1 MDKLHFTTAGIP
13 ISTNP
18 RSYANAFQD
27 LQNMNL
33 DGLEVEFVRGV
44 NMNPQTQIEVRELI
58 KENGMV
64 LTAHGPYYIN
74 LNAKEEEKIEAS
86 RRRIIETA
94 TVAENFGGYS
104 IVFHA
109 GFYLKQDKDVVY
121 KNIAKQF
128 ELILEHLKTNN
139 TKIWIRPEVTGKE
152 PQWGDLDEVIAISKE
167 FEMVLPCIDFS
178 HMHARTVG
186 GWNTYDDF
194 CKIFERIGTE
204 IGAYA
209 LEEFHAHLA
218 GINYG
223 PKGEKNHIMLE
234 ESDMNYKDLL
244 RAFKAFDVKGVLVC
258 ESPIMEDDARVLKT
272 FYEAL

>member
-1 MDKLHFTTAGIP
+1 MNKLNFTTAGIP

-18 RSYANAFQD
+18 RSYANAFLD
-27 LQNMNL
+27 LQNMGL

-44 NMNPQTQIEVRELI
+44 NMNPQTQIEVKELI

-86 RRRIIETA
+86 IARIIDTA
-94 TVAENFGGYS
+94 EVTHNFGGYS

-109 GFYLKQDKDVVY
+109 GFYLKQEKTLVY
-121 KNIAKQF
+121 KNIKKQF
-128 ELILEHLKTNN
+128 ERIIEHLESNN
-139 TKIWIRPEVTGKE
+139 TKIWVRPEVTGKE
-152 PQWGDLDEVIAISKE
+152 TQCGDLDEVIAISKE
-167 FEMVLPCIDFS
+167 FDMVLPCVDFS

-223 PKGEKNHIMLE
+223 EKGEKNHTMLN

-258 ESPIMEDDARVLKT
+258 ESPIMEDDARLLKA
-272 FYEAL
+272 FYETL

>member
-1 MDKLHFTTAGIP
+1 MDKLNFTTAGIP
-13 ISTNP
+13 ICTNP
-18 RSYANAFQD
+18 RSYANAFLD

-44 NMNPQTQIEVRELI
+44 NMNPQTQNEVKELT
-58 KENGMV
+58 KQNGMV

-86 RRRIIETA
+86 IRRIIETA
-94 TVAENFGGYS
+94 EVAHNFGGYS

-109 GFYLKQDKDVVY
+109 GFYLKQEKNAVY
-121 KNIAKQF
+121 KNIFKQF
-128 ELILEHLKTNN
+128 ERIIEHLETNN
-139 TKIWIRPEVTGKE
+139 TKIWIRPEVTGKDS
-152 PQWGDLDEVIAISKE
+152 QWGDLDEVIAISKE
-167 FEMVLPCIDFS
+167 FGMVLPCIDFS

-194 CKIFERIGTE
+194 CKIFDRIGTE

-244 RAFKAFDVKGVLVC
+244 RAFKKFDVKGVLVC
-258 ESPIMEDDARVLKT
+258 ESPVMEDDARLLKT

>member
-1 MDKLHFTTAGIP
+1 MDKLNFTTAGIP
-13 ISTNP
+13 ICTEP
-18 RSYANAFQD
+18 RSYQNAFID
-27 LQNMNL
+27 LEKMNL

-44 NMNPQTQIEVRELI
+44 NMNPQTQKEVHELTQT
-58 KENGMV
+58 NGMV

-86 RRRIIETA
+86 IRRIIETA
-94 TVAENFGGYS
+94 EVTHNFGGYS

-109 GFYLKQDKDVVY
+109 GFYLKQEKDLVY
-121 KNIAKQF
+121 KNIQKQF
-128 ELILEHLKTNN
+128 ARIIDHLKSNN
-139 TKIWIRPEVTGKE
+139 IDIWIRPEITGKDS
-152 PQWGDLDEVIAISKE
+152 QWGDLDEVIAISNE
-167 FEMVLPCIDFS
+167 FEMVLPCVDFS

-194 CKIFERIGTE
+194 SRIFERIGTE

-209 LEEFHAHLA
+209 LENFHAHLA

-223 PKGEKNHIMLE
+223 PKGEKNHTMLE

-244 RAFKAFDVKGVLVC
+244 KAFKAFDVKGVLVC
-258 ESPIMEDDARVLKT
+258 ESPVMEDDAKLLKA
-272 FYEAL
+272 YYQSL

>member
-1 MDKLHFTTAGIP
+1 MNKLNFITAGIP
-13 ISTNP
+13 ICTEP
-18 RSYANAFQD
+18 RSYQNAFID
-27 LQNMNL
+27 LAKMNL

-44 NMNPQTQIEVRELI
+44 NMNPQTQKEVRELT
-58 KENGMV
+58 KTNGMV
-64 LTAHGPYYIN
+64 LTAHAPYYIN

-86 RRRIIETA
+86 IRRIIETA
-94 TVAENFGGYS
+94 EVAHNFGGYS

-109 GFYLKQDKDVVY
+109 GFYLKQEKDPVY
-121 KNIAKQF
+121 KNIQKQF
-128 ELILEHLKTNN
+128 VKIIDHLKSNN
-139 TKIWIRPEVTGKE
+139 TNIWIRPEITGKDS
-152 PQWGDLDEVIAISKE
+152 QWGDLDEVIAISKE
-167 FEMVLPCIDFS
+167 FDMVLPCVDFS

-194 CKIFERIGTE
+194 ARIFERIGTE

-209 LEEFHAHLA
+209 LENFHAHLA

-234 ESDMNYKDLL
+234 ESDMNYKDLM

-258 ESPIMEDDARVLKT
+258 ESPIMEDDAKLIKAY
-272 FYEAL
+272 YESL

>member
-1 MDKLHFTTAGIP
+1 MNKLNFTTAGIP
-13 ISTNP
+13 ICTNP
-18 RSYANAFQD
+18 RSYANALID
-27 LQNMNL
+27 LQNMSL

-44 NMNPQTQIEVRELI
+44 NMNVQTQNEIRELT
-58 KENGMV
+58 KQNGMV

-74 LNAKEEEKIEAS
+74 LNAKEKEKIES
-86 RRRIIETA
+86 SIRRIIDTA
-94 TVAENFGGYS
+94 EVAHNFGGYS

-109 GFYLKQDKDVVY
+109 GFYLKQDKETVY
-121 KNIAKQF
+121 KNIFRQF
-128 ELILEHLKTNN
+128 ERIIEHLNTNN
-139 TKIWIRPEVTGKE
+139 TKIWIRPEVTGKDS
-152 PQWGDLDEVIAISKE
+152 QWGDLDEVIAISKE
-167 FEMVLPCIDFS
+167 FDMVLPCIDFS

-194 CKIFERIGTE
+194 CKIFDRIGTE

-209 LEEFHAHLA
+209 LGEFHAHLA

-223 PKGEKNHIMLE
+223 PKGEKNHTMLE

-258 ESPIMEDDARVLKT
+258 ESPIMEDDARLLKAA
-272 FYEAL
+272 YEAL

>member
-1 MDKLHFTTAGIP
+1 MDKLNFTTAGIP
-13 ISTNP
+13 ICTNP
-18 RSYANAFQD
+18 RSYANAFMD
-27 LQNMNL
+27 LKNMGL

-44 NMNPQTQIEVRELI
+44 NMNIQTQSEVKELI
-58 KENGMV
+58 KQNGMV

-86 RRRIIETA
+86 IRRIIETA
-94 TVAENFGGYS
+94 EVAHNFGGYS

-109 GFYLKQDKDVVY
+109 GFYLKQEKDIVY
-121 KNIAKQF
+121 KNILKQF
-128 ELILEHLKTNN
+128 ERIIEHLETNK
-139 TKIWIRPEVTGKE
+139 TKIWIRPEVTGKDS
-152 PQWGDLDEVIAISKE
+152 QWGDLDEVITISKE
-167 FEMVLPCIDFS
+167 FKAVLPCVDFS
-178 HMHARTVG
+178 HMHARTIG

-204 IGAYA
+204 IGNYA

-223 PKGEKNHIMLE
+223 QKGEKNHMMLE

-244 RAFKAFDVKGVLVC
+244 RAFKSFNVKGVLVC
-258 ESPIMEDDARVLKT
+258 ESPFMEDDARLLKA
-272 FYEAL
+272 FYESL

>member
-1 MDKLHFTTAGIP
+1 MNKLHFTTAGIP

-18 RSYANAFQD
+18 RTYANAFLD
-27 LQNMNL
+27 LKNMGL

-44 NMNPQTQIEVRELI
+44 NMNPQTQSEVRKLI
-58 KENGMV
+58 KQNGMV

-86 RRRIIETA
+86 INRIIDTA
-94 TVAENFGGYS
+94 QVTHNFGGYS

-109 GFYLKQDKDVVY
+109 GFYLKQEKELVY
-121 KNIAKQF
+121 KNIKKQF
-128 ELILEHLKTNN
+128 ERIVEHLESNN

-152 PQWGDLDEVIAISKE
+152 AQWGDLDEVIAISKE
-167 FEMVLPCIDFS
+167 FDMVLPCIDFS

-223 PKGEKNHIMLE
+223 PKGEKNHTMLE
-234 ESDMNYKDLL
+234 ESDMNYKDLM
-244 RAFKAFDVKGVLVC
+244 RAFKAFNVKGVLVC
-258 ESPIMEDDARVLKT
+258 ESPIMEDDAKLLKA
-272 FYEAL
+272 FYESI

>member
-18 RSYANAFQD
+18 RSYANAFLD
-27 LQNMNL
+27 LQNMGL

-44 NMNPQTQIEVRELI
+44 NMNPQTQIEVKELI
-58 KENGMV
+58 KQNGMI

-94 TVAENFGGYS
+94 VVAENFGGYS

-109 GFYLKQDKDVVY
+109 GFYLKQDKETVY
-121 KNIAKQF
+121 KKIVKQF
-128 ELILEHLKTNN
+128 EHIIDDLESSN

-178 HMHARTVG
+178 HMHARSVG

-258 ESPIMEDDARVLKT
+258 ESPVMEDDAKLLKA
-272 FYEAL
+272 FYNAL

>member
-1 MDKLHFTTAGIP
+1 MVKLNFTTAGIP

-18 RSYANAFQD
+18 RNYANAFLD
-27 LQNMNL
+27 LKNMGL

-44 NMNPQTQIEVRELI
+44 NMNPQTQIEVKELI
-58 KENGMV
+58 KQNGMV

-74 LNAKEEEKIEAS
+74 LNAKEEDKIEAS
-86 RRRIIETA
+86 VKRIIDTA
-94 TVAENFGGYS
+94 QVTHNFGGYS

-109 GFYLKQDKDVVY
+109 GFYLKQEKSLVY

-128 ELILEHLKTNN
+128 EIILEHLKTNG
-139 TKIWIRPEVTGKE
+139 TEIWIRPEVTGKAV
-152 PQWGDLDEVIAISKE
+152 QWGDLDEVIAISKE
-167 FEMVLPCIDFS
+167 FDMVLPCVDFS

-223 PKGEKNHIMLE
+223 EKGEKNHTMLE

-258 ESPIMEDDARVLKT
+258 ESPIMEDDARLLKA
-272 FYEAL
+272 FYESL

>member
-1 MDKLHFTTAGIP
+1 MDKLNFTTAGIP
-13 ISTNP
+13 ICTNP
-18 RSYANAFQD
+18 RSYANAFLD

-44 NMNPQTQIEVRELI
+44 NMNIQTQNEVKELT
-58 KENGMV
+58 KQNGMV

-86 RRRIIETA
+86 IRRIIETA
-94 TVAENFGGYS
+94 EVAHNFGGYS

-109 GFYLKQDKDVVY
+109 GFYLKQEKDIVY
-121 KNIAKQF
+121 KNIFKQF
-128 ELILEHLKTNN
+128 ERIIEHLETNN

-167 FEMVLPCIDFS
+167 FGMVLPCIDFS

-194 CKIFERIGTE
+194 CKIFDRIGTE

-244 RAFKAFDVKGVLVC
+244 RAFKKFDVKGVLVC
-258 ESPIMEDDARVLKT
+258 ESPVMEDDARLLKT
-272 FYEAL
+272 FYETL

>member
-1 MDKLHFTTAGIP
+1 MDKLNFTTAGIP
-13 ISTNP
+13 ICTNP
-18 RSYANAFQD
+18 RSYANAFLD

-44 NMNPQTQIEVRELI
+44 NMNIQTQNEVKELT
-58 KENGMV
+58 KQNGMV

-86 RRRIIETA
+86 IRRIIETA
-94 TVAENFGGYS
+94 EVAHNFGGYS

-109 GFYLKQDKDVVY
+109 GFYLKQEKDIVY
-121 KNIAKQF
+121 KNIFKQF
-128 ELILEHLKTNN
+128 ERIIEHLETNN

-167 FEMVLPCIDFS
+167 FGMVLPCIDFS

-194 CKIFERIGTE
+194 CKIFDRIGTE

-244 RAFKAFDVKGVLVC
+244 RAFKKFDVKGVLVC
-258 ESPIMEDDARVLKT
+258 ESPVMEDDARLLKA
-272 FYEAL
+272 FYETL

>member
-18 RSYANAFQD
+18 RSYSNAFQD

-128 ELILEHLKTNN
+128 ELIIEHLKTNN

-152 PQWGDLDEVIAISKE
+152 AQWGDLDEVIAISKE

>member
-1 MDKLHFTTAGIP
+1 MDKLYFTTAGIP

-18 RSYANAFQD
+18 RNYANAFID
-27 LQNMNL
+27 LQNMGL

-44 NMNPQTQIEVRELI
+44 NMNVQTQAEVKELI
-58 KENGMV
+58 KQNGMV

-86 RRRIIETA
+86 ITRIIDTA
-94 TVAENFGGYS
+94 QVAHNFGGYS

-109 GFYLKQDKDVVY
+109 GFYLKQEKDIVY
-121 KNIAKQF
+121 KNISKQF
-128 ELILEHLKTNN
+128 ERIIEHLETND
-139 TKIWIRPEVTGKE
+139 TKIWIRPEITGKE
-152 PQWGDLDEVIAISKE
+152 AQWGDLDEVISISKE

-178 HMHARTVG
+178 HMHARSVG

-194 CKIFERIGTE
+194 CRIFERIGTE

-258 ESPIMEDDARVLKT
+258 ESPIMEDDARLLKA
-272 FYEAL
+272 FYETL

>member
-1 MDKLHFTTAGIP
+1 MDKLYFTTAGIP

-18 RSYANAFQD
+18 RNYANAFLD
-27 LQNMNL
+27 LQNMGL

-44 NMNPQTQIEVRELI
+44 NMNPNTQNEVRELI
-58 KENGMV
+58 KQNGMV

-94 TVAENFGGYS
+94 VVAENFGGYS

-109 GFYLKQDKDVVY
+109 GFYLKQEKDVVY
-121 KNIAKQF
+121 KNIVKQF
-128 ELILEHLKTNN
+128 ELIIDYLQSNG

-178 HMHARTVG
+178 HMHARSIG

-223 PKGEKNHIMLE
+223 LKGEKNHIMLE

-258 ESPIMEDDARVLKT
+258 ESPVMEDDAKLLKA